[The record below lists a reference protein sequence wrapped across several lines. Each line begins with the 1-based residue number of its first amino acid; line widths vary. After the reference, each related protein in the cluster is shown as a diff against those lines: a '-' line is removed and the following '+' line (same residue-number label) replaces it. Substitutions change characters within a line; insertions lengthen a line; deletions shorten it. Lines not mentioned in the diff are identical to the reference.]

1 MKKNSKRHQK
11 NKKNVLNK
19 EAYSLSDAVKT
30 IKGITKAKFDE
41 TVEVA
46 VILNKEK
53 SKGEGLSRGYSK
65 LPYGTGKKL
74 KIGVFAS
81 GDKIDEAKNAV
92 LKKTKLSTA
101 ESYIEINEDLK

>member
-53 SKGEGLSRGYSK
+53 SKGEGKSSQRFLRHK
-65 LPYGTGKKL
+65 
-74 KIGVFAS
+74 
-81 GDKIDEAKNAV
+81 EA
-92 LKKTKLSTA
+92 TR
-101 ESYIEINEDLK
+101 DF